1 MSKIKKDKWTEE
13 EITYLKLNY
22 EKNGGKKLS
31 SILTNH
37 TYSSITKKAS
47 VLGLK
52 VDMEIFSYDEKLI
65 REYVIISFSIK
76 EVLNRLG
83 RVSSGAA
90 YKYLNRFIQ
99 KKGIDIS
106 HFDSR
111 KNNSDRSKKDINSH
125 LLIGTNIGSSKLK
138 EKLYREGFKKREC
151 ELCGQGED
159 WKGKKMSLILDHK
172 NGVNNDNR
180 IENLRIVCPNCNA
193 TLDTHCRVFKGKK

>member
-193 TLDTHCRVFKGKK
+193 TLDTHCRGFKGKK